1 MLNIDLCPP
10 AIIYLIF
17 SITQILIDLFKGL
30 YNTVFIK
37 VIVMIMITI
46 LLEILCKKGLN
57 VVSWIIVF
65 IPFILMTVIVSII
78 LYIFGLNATTGTINY
93 NSPYTSTD
101 ASGNILVYDPS
112 YNPVVKPVYYN
123 WPNVVIPN
131 PSLNNPNLVSQNNLT
146 QTSTTSTTTPNTQV
160 SPGPAMN
167 SSSPAYQSW

>member
-17 SITQILIDLFKGL
+17 SITQILIDLFKGF

-37 VIVMIMITI
+37 VIVTIMITF

-112 YNPVVKPVYYN
+112 YNPVTKPVYYT

-131 PSLNNPNLVSQNNLT
+131 PSLNNPNLVPQNNLT
-146 QTSTTSTTTPNTQV
+146 AQTNNQQPPQ
-160 SPGPAMN
+160 GPAMT